1 MATEEKIDI
10 HMFKAVTRAIS
21 QSADVEMMAGHL
33 SQLLV
38 GILELKGCAIF
49 ILNPDDDELEVL
61 GNFGL
66 SIEYMNKGPVL
77 YARSIRS
84 TFEGKPVIIRNIEDS
99 DLLQYPEAARKE
111 GIGAIVS
118 LPISFHGQTIGALR
132 LYHAQAWDISEKD
145 VDSLRL
151 LAEIVGLAM
160 TYTRLVA
167 TVQSVKQTVNEVH
180 SVWLNPVS

>member
-21 QSADVEMMAGHL
+21 RSADIEMMAGHL

-38 GILELKGCAIF
+38 GTLELKGCAIF

-61 GNFGL
+61 GSSGL
-66 SIEYMNKGPVL
+66 SIGYMNKGPIL
-77 YARSIRS
+77 YAKSIRN
-84 TFEGKPVIIRNIEDS
+84 TFEGSPVIIRNIEDS
-99 DLLQYPEAARKE
+99 DLLQYPEAALKE

-118 LPISFHGQTIGALR
+118 LPISFYGKTIGALR
-132 LYHAQAWDISEKD
+132 LYHAKVWDISERD
-145 VDSLRL
+145 VDSLLL

-160 TYTRLVA
+160 MYTRLVA
-167 TVQSVKQTVNEVH
+167 TVRTVQDTVNEVH
-180 SVWLNPVS
+180 PVWLKAGS